1 MVGNAPLH
9 KLWLEFFGRHN
20 QGYNPSDTGVL
31 NKNLRWSGLKDI
43 KTPTREGIGSIV
55 QKCGI
60 RNGEFLSL
68 TTPRTIGDATR
79 LRARVSCRKKLW
91 NMTKLRNY
99 YLRSNSFCYRALVEW
114 RSRRHGS
121 NSQEC
126 VWPCRLDNNA
136 LAYQK
141 TGLPQK
147 ISSWLPQSQEWGCSP
162 QGPPCS
168 CRWDRVRLRWQ
179 STGRCSLFL
188 GHRSRRSRWRWVN
201 SRALLLTRWS
211 RWRRSQR
218 SQRCF
223 WKHCLH
229 KELLDHLNCI

>member
-1 MVGNAPLH
+1 MISRLLPGKVLAPL
-9 KLWLEFFGRHN
+9 
-20 QGYNPSDTGVL
+20 S
-31 NKNLRWSGLKDI
+31 KNVAS
-43 KTPTREGIGSIV
+43 GIGSSWV
-55 QKCGI
+55 WQLHAPLGMLP
-60 RNGEFLSL
+60 GFGQEL
-68 TTPRTIGDATR
+68 A
-79 LRARVSCRKKLW
+79 VEKKLC
-91 NMTKLRNY
+91 NMTKLRDY

-126 VWPCRLDNNA
+126 VWPCRLGNNA

-141 TGLPQK
+141 TGLPQM

-168 CRWDRVRLRWQ
+168 CRWDRVRRRWR
-179 STGRCSLFL
+179 STGRRSLFL
-188 GHRSRRSRWRWVN
+188 GHRLRRSMWRWVN

-223 WKHCLH
+223 WKHCLQ
-229 KELLDHLNCI
+229 KELFWSFWMDLMIPISKNEVMPLVLV